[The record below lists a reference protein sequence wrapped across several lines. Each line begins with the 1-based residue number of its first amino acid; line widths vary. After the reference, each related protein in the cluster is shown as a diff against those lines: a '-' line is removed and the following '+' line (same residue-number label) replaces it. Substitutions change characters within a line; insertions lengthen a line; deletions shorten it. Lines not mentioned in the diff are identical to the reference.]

1 MKKLFLIAAVSL
13 AATSA
18 FASKARLSALQNA
31 AHVWDAQDV
40 LAKPDRAA
48 TMGEFV
54 TFEFGPTVDST
65 TNAEG
70 GFVRKH
76 GDAAWGAYFGHTSE
90 SVSTYRT
97 AAKAAPYSLAIGT
110 AAQDNPLNLFYATKT
125 SDMTWGAGLF
135 YTNSDLKASNEKQNA
150 MGLVGSMTM
159 GALDANLSLGLGNTA
174 SKTTSGVETK
184 LTGKTTAKLGVG
196 YAMDS
201 LYYYG
206 SYSMSGAKVETGSTT
221 NADWEASGLTLGV
234 VNSHKKDAVDF
245 FYGLSYV
252 MTSSKDKG
260 TADVKVDTSKLPV
273 IVGIE
278 ADAANWLTFRA
289 SLTQNIIIGSTKT
302 TTAGVGDANNNA
314 DDTVVAAGVGMKW
327 NKFAWDGTLSSA
339 SSSTG
344 AFGLDGSNFLARTSL
359 TYMF

>member
-1 MKKLFLIAAVSL
+1 MKKLLLIAAVSL

-31 AHVWDAQDV
+31 AHLSDTQDV
-40 LAKPDRAA
+40 LTKPDAA
-48 TMGEFV
+48 ASMGEFV
-54 TFEFGPTVDST
+54 TFEFGPTVDAT

-76 GDAAWGAYFGHTSE
+76 GDAAWGAYFGHTSD
-90 SVSTYRT
+90 SVTLYRST
-97 AAKAAPYSLAIGT
+97 AKAAPYSLGIGT
-110 AAQDNPLNLFYATKT
+110 AAQDNPINLFYATKT
-125 SDMTWGAGLF
+125 SEMSWGAGLF
-135 YTNSDLKASNEKQNA
+135 YTNSDLKAVNEKQNA

-159 GALDANLSLGLGNTA
+159 GALDANLSIGLGNTA
-174 SKTTSGVETK
+174 SKTTAGTEVK
-184 LTGKTTAKLGVG
+184 LTGKTTAKLAVR

-201 LYYYG
+201 MYYYG
-206 SYSMSGAKVETGSTT
+206 DYSMSGAKVETGSTT
-221 NADWEASGLTLGV
+221 NADWERSALTLGV

-252 MTSSKDKG
+252 MTNMKDKG
-260 TADVKVDTSKLPV
+260 TADVKTDTSKLPV

-278 ADAANWLTFRA
+278 ADAANWLTLRA
-289 SLTQNIIIGSTKT
+289 SLTQNIIMGSTKT

-327 NKFAWDGTLSSA
+327 NKFMWDGTLQSA
-339 SSSTG
+339 SSGTG
-344 AFGLDGSNFLARTSL
+344 AFGLDGSNFLARTSF

>member
-1 MKKLFLIAAVSL
+1 MKRLFLIAAVSL

-31 AHVWDAQDV
+31 AHLVDTQDV
-40 LAKPDRAA
+40 LNKPDRAA
-48 TMGEFV
+48 SMGEFV
-54 TFEFGPTVDST
+54 TFEFGPTVDAT

-76 GDAAWGAYFGHTSE
+76 GDAAWGAYFGNTSD
-90 SVSTYRT
+90 STTFYRS

-125 SDMTWGAGLF
+125 SDMSWGAGLF
-135 YTNSDLKASNEKQNA
+135 YTNSDLKAVNEKQNA
-150 MGLVGSMTM
+150 MGLIGSMTM
-159 GALDANLSLGLGNTA
+159 GALNASLGLGLGNTA
-174 SKTTSGVETK
+174 SKTAAGVETK
-184 LTGKTTAKLGVG
+184 LTGKTTAQLTVG

-206 SYSMSGAKVETGSTT
+206 EYTMSGAKVETGSTT
-221 NADWEASGLTLGV
+221 NADWERSGLTLGV
-234 VNSHKKDAVDF
+234 INSHKKDAVDF
-245 FYGLSYV
+245 FYGISYQ
-252 MTSSKDKG
+252 MTNLKDKG
-260 TADVKVDTSKLPV
+260 PADSKTDTSKLPV

-289 SLTQNIIIGSTKT
+289 SLTQNVIVGSTKT

-339 SSSTG
+339 SANGGT
-344 AFGLDGSNFLARTSL
+344 FGLDGSNFLARTSL